1 MYSIFTYIWAIC
13 GVNVGKYS
21 IHGAYGILY
30 KSYDIV
36 IYKLYRLYGLW
47 MFRKHLTSKQLFITI
62 VNGNYKSTNITGG
75 VHIVYFFHMRNIKL
89 DVFEAW
95 LHEKTVF
102 RVTNSE
108 TPWGAS
114 RTPGNPARAPAK
126 MISAQHQRP
135 MAFWWVAQAPNTRNH
150 RGLGWRLQKY
160 ANVKGTNFR
169 NLLAMNCRLEQP
181 CWWENVPTPKEPCFM
196 WQIQ

>member
-75 VHIVYFFHMRNIKL
+75 CTSCTFIHMRNIKL

-102 RVTNSE
+102 RVTNSVAMGSFSE
-108 TPWGAS
+108 PGEPGEPGTSSSKDDKRTAS
-114 RTPGNPARAPAK
+114 KTYGILMGGSGSQHPKSPRFGVEIAKICKCERDQFPQPSGNE
-126 MISAQHQRP
+126 
-135 MAFWWVAQAPNTRNH
+135 
-150 RGLGWRLQKY
+150 L
-160 ANVKGTNFR
+160 
-169 NLLAMNCRLEQP
+169 
-181 CWWENVPTPKEPCFM
+181 
-196 WQIQ
+196 